1 MRDIKTKQT
10 DNAPRVMTDAAR
22 APKEL
27 ARRSLLSAKEQAK
40 EAAEQQQT
48 QSEQPEQYAEERVE
62 RTADDAVHRAGDE
75 AVHRGKQL
83 ARKASDLRKQYKE
96 AQQGTEQNRSSFS
109 SPDSNATRQGRERVR
124 QSVQSS
130 RRVRQASQQTAK
142 QGAKATKTVAK
153 GTVKTAQRTVK
164 TTQHT
169 VKTAEKAVKTTQQ
182 AAKAAQKTAQA
193 AARAA
198 QMAAKAARAA
208 AKAAAVAVKA
218 AAKTTAAIVKA
229 LIAAVKSL
237 IAAIAVGGWV
247 AVVIIIA
254 VVLVIALLSL
264 FGVFSANEAAD
275 SGKPMTEAIEAINTE
290 FKDEIESKVAE
301 LTAQGAAD
309 VVEIIYEGDM
319 ESIESTVPNWADVIG
334 VYAIKVGADAENPS
348 DVTEMSPENAERL
361 HEVFLDMNEVS
372 YRTESETET
381 VIVTDEYGAIVLD
394 KNGKP
399 ITERKTTLFIYVNVL
414 SMDYRDGADMYRFS
428 ADQNEMLTE
437 LMQPD
442 YYPLFAELLGD
453 AIGDGGTYG
462 FGLDINPDLPSTE
475 LGAQVVLA
483 AKKYIGRSY
492 SSMDC
497 SGLVRAAYRDCGLSS
512 LNGLTSTGMAQKC
525 RDMNVLFTDA
535 SKLQA
540 GDLIFFARKDASRGE
555 GYCTD
560 IQRCGTGK
568 CKRWLQIHHVAI
580 YINGEFLIDS
590 TGGNNS
596 VQIRKH
602 WGRSGSEW
610 EWVCFGRPTN

>member
-1 MRDIKTKQT
+1 MRDIKERPT
-10 DNAPRVMTDAAR
+10 DRTPRVMDSAAR
-22 APKEL
+22 APKKL
-27 ARRSLLSAKEQAK
+27 ARRSLLSAKEQAQ
-40 EAAEQQQT
+40 ETAAPQQRDESPT
-48 QSEQPEQYAEERVE
+48 EYAESRVE
-62 RTADDAVHRAGDE
+62 RTGEDVARRTGQEVTD
-75 AVHRGKQL
+75 RGKQL
-83 ARKASDLRKQYKE
+83 ARKANDARKQYKE
-96 AQQGTEQNRSSFS
+96 AKQRGTEQSRSSFYS
-109 SPDSNATRQGRERVR
+109 AESNTVRQGRKYARKNAQV
-124 QSVQSS
+124 S
-130 RRVRQASQQTAK
+130 RRTAQSTPQSIK
-142 QGAKATKTVAK
+142 QSAEPSKTAAKE
-153 GTVKTAQRTVK
+153 TVKTIRRGVKAAQYTVKTTERTVK
-164 TTQHT
+164 TTQH
-169 VKTAEKAVKTTQQ
+169 

-193 AARAA
+193 TAKAA
-198 QMAAKAARAA
+198 QTAGRTAQLAAKAAVTTA
-208 AKAAAVAVKA
+208 KA
-218 AAKTTAAIVKA
+218 AAKTIAAIIKA
-229 LIAAVKSL
+229 IISAIKEL
-237 IAAIAVGGWV
+237 IAAIAAGGWV
-247 AVVIIIA
+247 AIVIA
-254 VVLVIALLSL
+254 VLAVLVIALLSL

-275 SGKPMTEAIEAINTE
+275 GDKPMTEAIEAINTE
-290 FKDEIESKVAE
+290 FKDEIESKIAE

-309 VVEIIYEGDM
+309 IVEIIYEGDM
-319 ESIESTVPNWADVIG
+319 ESIESAVPNWADVIG
-334 VYAIKVGADAENPS
+334 VYAIKIGADAENPS
-348 DVTEMSPENAERL
+348 DVTEMSPENMEKLR
-361 HEVFLDMNEVS
+361 EIFLDMNKVL

-381 VIVTDEYGAIVLD
+381 VIVTDKYGAIVLD

-414 SMDYRDGADMYRFS
+414 SMDYRDGADMYRFN
-428 ADQNEMLTE
+428 ADQYEMLTE

-453 AIGDGGTYG
+453 TIGDGGTYG

-475 LGAQVVLA
+475 LGAQIVSA
-483 AKKYIGRSY
+483 AKKYIGHSY

-512 LNGLTSTGMAQKC
+512 MNGLASTGMAQKC

-568 CKRWLQIHHVAI
+568 CKRWMQIHHVAI

-610 EWVCFGRPTN
+610 KWVCFGRPTS

>member
-1 MRDIKTKQT
+1 
-10 DNAPRVMTDAAR
+10 
-22 APKEL
+22 
-27 ARRSLLSAKEQAK
+27 
-40 EAAEQQQT
+40 
-48 QSEQPEQYAEERVE
+48 
-62 RTADDAVHRAGDE
+62 
-75 AVHRGKQL
+75 
-83 ARKASDLRKQYKE
+83 
-96 AQQGTEQNRSSFS
+96 
-109 SPDSNATRQGRERVR
+109 
-124 QSVQSS
+124 
-130 RRVRQASQQTAK
+130 
-142 QGAKATKTVAK
+142 
-153 GTVKTAQRTVK
+153 
-164 TTQHT
+164 
-169 VKTAEKAVKTTQQ
+169 
-182 AAKAAQKTAQA
+182 
-193 AARAA
+193 
-198 QMAAKAARAA
+198 
-208 AKAAAVAVKA
+208 
-218 AAKTTAAIVKA
+218 
-229 LIAAVKSL
+229 
-237 IAAIAVGGWV
+237 
-247 AVVIIIA
+247 
-254 VVLVIALLSL
+254 
-264 FGVFSANEAAD
+264 
-275 SGKPMTEAIEAINTE
+275 MTEAIKAINTE
-290 FKDEIESKVAE
+290 FKNEIESKVVE

-319 ESIESTVPNWADVIG
+319 ESIESTVPNWADAIG

-361 HEVFLDMNEVS
+361 REVFLDMNEVS

-399 ITERKTTLFIYVNVL
+399 ITKHKTTLLIYVNVL
-414 SMDYRDGADMYRFS
+414 SMDYRDGADMYRFN

-453 AIGDGGTYG
+453 AVGDGGTYG
-462 FGLDINPDLPSTE
+462 LGLDINPDLPSTE
-475 LGAQVVLA
+475 LGAQIVLA

-497 SGLVRAAYRDCGLSS
+497 SCLVRAAYRDCGLSYM
-512 LNGLTSTGMAQKC
+512 NGLTSTGMAQKC

-560 IQRCGTGK
+560 TRRCGTGK
-568 CKRWLQIHHVAI
+568 CKRWMQIHHVAI

-610 EWVCFGRPTN
+610 EWVCFGRPTS